1 MVELSTF
8 AGPRRAMQAR
18 QYGAGQYGGAMAEKI
33 ERILCITSY
42 AKGQD
47 FMRQCAD
54 MGVRP
59 TLLTV
64 DKHKGSDWP
73 RECLEDVALMPENL
87 TRDQIINTVS
97 WM

>member
-1 MVELSTF
+1 
-8 AGPRRAMQAR
+8 
-18 QYGAGQYGGAMAEKI
+18 MAEKVD
-33 ERILCITSY
+33 RILCITSY
-42 AKGQD
+42 EKGQD

-64 DKHKGSDWP
+64 DKHKNSDWP

-87 TRDQIINTVS
+87 TREQIINTVS
-97 WM
+97 WMARARRFDRVVALDEFDMETAAAVREH